1 MEDLELDSH
10 KQTKNSDIQW
20 VYLNREKYN
29 YFMFNKFRKHMDLV
43 ELCKRDHTQ
52 KKSPQNVV
60 YCVVFSLC
68 FIVNKICRV
77 LLNSS

>member
-1 MEDLELDSH
+1 
-10 KQTKNSDIQW
+10 
-20 VYLNREKYN
+20 
-29 YFMFNKFRKHMDLV
+29 MDLV

-77 LLNSS
+77 LLNSSWSWNGNGSMNKSNETS